1 VKSNTGSTPS
11 EPTVMGGLERER
23 RTAKEDKQVRFSA
36 LLHHL
41 TVELLE
47 ESFRGLER
55 KAAPGVDGQTWEQYG
70 QNLKERLIDLH
81 GRVHRGAYRAYPSRR
96 VYLEKPDGRKRPLG
110 IAVVEDKIVQ
120 AAVVQI
126 LSAIYEEDF
135 LGFSYGFRPNR
146 RAHDALDALSVALQ
160 FEKVDWVLDADIK
173 NFLDH
178 ASYCPPVHEV
188 C

>member
-11 EPTVMGGLERER
+11 EPTVVSGLERVR
-23 RTAKEDKQVRFSA
+23 RTAKEDKQVRFTA
-36 LLHHL
+36 VLHHL

-47 ESFRGLER
+47 KSFRGLKRE
-55 KAAPGVDGQTWEQYG
+55 AAAGIDGQTWKQYE

-110 IAVVEDKIVQ
+110 VAVVEDKIVQ

-126 LSAIYEEDF
+126 LHAIYEEDF
-135 LGFSYGFRPNR
+135 LGFSYGFRPER
-146 RAHDALDALSVALQ
+146 KALMH
-160 FEKVDWVLDADIK
+160 WMR
-173 NFLDH
+173 
-178 ASYCPPVHEV
+178 
-188 C
+188 